1 MRFYAIAGN
10 VVFIQSQS
18 LSPLPTF
25 FLIQHQHMKNIS
37 TVFIDLDDTIWWFT
51 ENSKLSLRHVFDHFG
66 MAEFCPEYDTFKAIY
81 LAKNKELWELY
92 HYGKITKDFLT
103 TERFRF
109 TLEKAGYTGDCLA
122 MGATVD
128 KEYLHFL
135 SLQSKLVTGARELLE
150 YLNAEGY
157 SVNILSNGF
166 KQVQAQKLT
175 SAGVIHLFNRIIL
188 SDDCG
193 ITKPLPGIFEYALKE
208 CNATADTSVMIG
220 DNYEADVCG
229 AHSAGWRTIF
239 FNKDNSPAENCP
251 NADVIVASL
260 SEIQQ
265 IL

>member
-1 MRFYAIAGN
+1 M
-10 VVFIQSQS
+10 
-18 LSPLPTF
+18 
-25 FLIQHQHMKNIS
+25 
-37 TVFIDLDDTIWWFT
+37 
-51 ENSKLSLRHVFDHFG
+51 
-66 MAEFCPEYDTFKAIY
+66 
-81 LAKNKELWELY
+81 
-92 HYGKITKDFLT
+92 
-103 TERFRF
+103 
-109 TLEKAGYTGDCLA
+109 
-122 MGATVD
+122 
-128 KEYLHFL
+128 
-135 SLQSKLVTGARELLE
+135 LE

-166 KQVQAQKLT
+166 KHVQAQKLT

-193 ITKPLPGIFEYALKE
+193 ITKPLPGIFEYALRE

-239 FNKDNSPAENCP
+239 FNKDNTPAENCT
-251 NADVIVASL
+251 NADIIVASL

>member
-1 MRFYAIAGN
+1 
-10 VVFIQSQS
+10 
-18 LSPLPTF
+18 
-25 FLIQHQHMKNIS
+25 MKNIS
-37 TVFIDLDDTIWWFT
+37 TAFIALDATVWWFT
-51 ENSKLSLRHVFDHFG
+51 ETSQFFLRHIFAPFG

-135 SLQSKLVTGARELLE
+135 SLQSKLVPGARELLE

-193 ITKPLPGIFEYALKE
+193 ITKPLPGIFEYALRE

-239 FNKDNSPAENCP
+239 FNKDKSPAENCP
-251 NADVIVASL
+251 NADFIVASL